1 MLNTLRSEWIKLRTI
16 RMNHV
21 LIILAIAFPLIITV
35 LTAILIG
42 DPTDMDAKELAG
54 LVTGTSVITGML
66 LGVIGASSITGEF
79 GFGTIRPTFA
89 ATPKRMRVVLAK
101 GIVTVVVALVVEAAV
116 VVICYGA
123 GSVILSSRDA
133 TMDLGAP
140 ASQGSKE
147 AMIGVV
153 LFAAIVS
160 VLGFG
165 LGLVMRSTPAS
176 VAVLILWPLVAEGL
190 IGALLAA
197 AGVEDPF
204 KWLPYNAGINLG
216 NPDAANNGE
225 SLGRVVGG
233 LYFFAVAAAVTVLG
247 AMITNRRDA

>member
-1 MLNTLRSEWIKLRTI
+1 
-16 RMNHV
+16 MNHV
-21 LIILAIAFPLIITV
+21 LVILAIAFPLIITV
-35 LTAILIG
+35 LTAVLVG
-42 DPTDMDAKELAG
+42 DPTDMDAKDLTG

-89 ATPKRMRVVLAK
+89 ATPKRMRVVMAK
-101 GIVTVVVALVVEAAV
+101 GIVTVVVALIVEAAV
-116 VVICYGA
+116 VLFCYGV
-123 GSVILSSRDA
+123 GSIILTSRDA
-133 TMDLGAP
+133 VLDLGAP
-140 ASQGSKE
+140 AADGSTE
-147 AMIGVV
+147 AMIGVI

-160 VLGFG
+160 LLGFG

-197 AGVEDPF
+197 AGVEHPF

-216 NPDAANNGE
+216 NPDASADGE
-225 SLGRVVGG
+225 SLGRVIGG
-233 LYFFAVAAAVTVLG
+233 LYFFGVAAAVTALG
-247 AMITNRRDA
+247 AVITNRRDA

>member
-21 LIILAIAFPLIITV
+21 LAILAIAFPLVITV
-35 LTAILIG
+35 LTTLLIN
-42 DPTDMDAKELAG
+42 DPTDMDARDLTE

-66 LGVIGASSITGEF
+66 LGVIGAASITGEF

-89 ATPKRMRVVLAK
+89 ATPKRMRVVIAK
-101 GIVTVVVALVVEAAV
+101 GIVTVLVALVVEAAV
-116 VVICYGA
+116 VATSYGV
-123 GSVILSSRDA
+123 GSAILTSRDVSL
-133 TMDLGAP
+133 DLGA
-140 ASQGSKE
+140 ADGARA
-147 AMIGVV
+147 AMLGVV

-160 VLGFG
+160 LLGFG

-190 IGALLAA
+190 IGAVLAT
-197 AGVEDPF
+197 AGVEHPF

-216 NPDAANNGE
+216 NPGAESDAE

-233 LYFFAVAAAVTVLG
+233 LYFFGVTAVVTALG
-247 AMITNRRDA
+247 ALITNRRDA